1 MTFDAIAIVP
11 ARSGSKGLRGKNI
24 RPFLGRP
31 LLDWSLLVA
40 ERCQSIGT
48 TVLSS
53 DSKDFLAR
61 ATHFPKAKGV
71 VRPSHLAD
79 DHSPM
84 SGVIAHATAELTEI
98 KFDYVVLLDPTSPF
112 RNPSE
117 VEGALDKLRQSP
129 SASGVVSVS
138 QPHFNMRWVGVDL
151 DRSGEIHRAF
161 PGGGNYVARQYV
173 PPLWRM
179 NGAFYIWRRE
189 AAETLQDPWLEQ
201 GRYLGVETPEGRAFS
216 IDTLEEFNVA
226 ETLAQAGLVDWEVD
240 PFVDKD

>member
-1 MTFDAIAIVP
+1 MVDAIAIVP
-11 ARSGSKGLRGKNI
+11 ARSGSKGLSGKNI

-53 DSKDFLAR
+53 DSEDFLTR
-61 ATHFPKAKGV
+61 AIHFPKAKGI
-71 VRPSHLAD
+71 VRPAHLAD

-84 SGVIAHATAELTEI
+84 SGVIAHATAAVSELQ
-98 KFDYVVLLDPTSPF
+98 FDYVVLLDPTSPF

-117 VEGALDKLRQSP
+117 VEAALDNLRQSP

-151 DRSGEIHRAF
+151 DEGGEIKRAF

-179 NGAFYIWRRE
+179 NGTFYIWRRG
-189 AAETLQDPWLEQ
+189 AAENLQDPWLEQ
-201 GRYLGVETPEGRAFS
+201 GRYLGAETPEERAFS
-216 IDTLEEFNVA
+216 IDTLEEFTLA
-226 ETLAQAGLVDWEVD
+226 ETLAQAGLVEWEVD
-240 PFVDKD
+240 PFAYKE